1 MTVHTPGEETAH
13 PVRRDV
19 QRNLD
24 ALLAAAAEV
33 FVSDGVDAPVR
44 RITAKA
50 GVGIGTLYRHFP
62 ERSDLIVAVFRREV
76 NACTAAAPALAA
88 THEPVETLRLWLERL
103 AEFVATKRGLKTA
116 LHSSDPA
123 YENLPVYFKE
133 QFLPV
138 IDNLMDAAAATGD
151 IRPAIS
157 AYDLLRTM
165 AGIVVPE
172 DTAYTKRMIALL
184 VDGLRYQPSI

>member
-1 MTVHTPGEETAH
+1 
-13 PVRRDV
+13 V

-24 ALLAAAAEV
+24 ALLTAAAEV

-76 NACTAAAPALAA
+76 DACTAAAPALAA
-88 THEPVETLRLWLERL
+88 AHEPVEALVRWLERL
-103 AEFVATKRGLKTA
+103 AEFVATKRGLKAA
-116 LHSSDPA
+116 LHSGDPA
-123 YENLPVYFKE
+123 YESLPTYFRE

-138 IDNLMDAAAATGD
+138 IEELTGAAVASGG
-151 IRPAIS
+151 IRLTITP
-157 AYDLLRTM
+157 YDLLRAM
-165 AGIVVPE
+165 AGIVTPE
-172 DTAYTKRMIALL
+172 DDAYTKRMIALI
-184 VDGLRYQPSI
+184 VDGLRYRA